1 MVVGTIE
8 KAVILARG
16 LGTRMRQADDGADL
30 NDRQAAVAD
39 TGVKGMIPTGRP
51 FLDYLLAALL
61 QADLSKVCLVIGP
74 AHEQLREYYG
84 NRLKSQRLQISFAV
98 QDHPLG
104 TADAVLAA
112 EQFADGQEFV
122 MINSDNYYPPQALR
136 GLSKL
141 NGPGLAA
148 FERQSMFAGSNIP
161 AERLRSFA
169 VIKASADGHLQK
181 IIEKPDAQA
190 LASLGEPVYV
200 SMNCWR
206 FGPGIFEACRAIE
219 PSPRGELEI
228 PDSVQYAIEKLG
240 QRFTVVPIKAA
251 VLDLSFRSDVAPV
264 AKLLAEVEVNL

>member
-1 MVVGTIE
+1 
-8 KAVILARG
+8 
-16 LGTRMRQADDGADL
+16 
-30 NDRQAAVAD
+30 
-39 TGVKGMIPTGRP
+39 
-51 FLDYLLAALL
+51 
-61 QADLSKVCLVIGP
+61 
-74 AHEQLREYYG
+74 
-84 NRLKSQRLQISFAV
+84 
-98 QDHPLG
+98 
-104 TADAVLAA
+104 
-112 EQFADGQEFV
+112 
-122 MINSDNYYPPQALR
+122 
-136 GLSKL
+136 
-141 NGPGLAA
+141 
-148 FERQSMFAGSNIP
+148 MFAGSNIP